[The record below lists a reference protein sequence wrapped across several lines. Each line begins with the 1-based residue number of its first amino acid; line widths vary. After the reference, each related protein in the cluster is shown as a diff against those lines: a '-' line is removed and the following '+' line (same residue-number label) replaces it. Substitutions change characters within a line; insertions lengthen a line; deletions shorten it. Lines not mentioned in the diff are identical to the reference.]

1 MINFRR
7 MTYDDLFLYNDW
19 FINIDIHV
27 DTTDSCIYDLSMYM
41 YTS

>member
-19 FINIDIHV
+19 FLNIDKHV
-27 DTTDSCIYDLSMYM
+27 DTTVC
-41 YTS
+41 